1 MMKVD
6 GACHCGAITV
16 EGEVDPEQVTICHC
30 TDCQAGTG
38 SAFRVSVPVA
48 GKAFKMT
55 GVPSIYLRTTAD
67 NGNPRAHA
75 FCPTCGSP
83 IHSTTP
89 GDGPQDWYML
99 RVGIL
104 RQRNQLPPRRQI
116 WFRSAQAWVTDIS
129 AVPKEE
135 KQTGTSHLR

>member
-16 EGEVDPEQVTICHC
+16 EGEIDPERVTICHC
-30 TDCQAGTG
+30 TDCQTGTG

-48 GKAFKMT
+48 GKAFKMA
-55 GVPSIYLRTTAD
+55 GQPSIYVKTTAE
-67 NGNPRAHA
+67 NGNPRINA

-83 IHSTTP
+83 IYSSAP
-89 GDGPQDWYML
+89 GDDPPESYML

-104 RQRNQLPPRRQI
+104 RQRDQLTPRRQI
-116 WFRSAQAWVTDIS
+116 WFRSAQAWITDIGG
-129 AVPKEE
+129 VPKEE

>member
-16 EGEVDPEQVTICHC
+16 EGEIDPERVTICHC
-30 TDCQAGTG
+30 TDCQTGTG

-48 GKAFKMT
+48 GKAFKMA
-55 GVPSIYLRTTAD
+55 GQPSTYVKTTAE
-67 NGNPRAHA
+67 NGNPRINA

-83 IHSTTP
+83 IYSSAP
-89 GDGPQDWYML
+89 GDDPPESYML

-104 RQRNQLPPRRQI
+104 RQRDQLTPRRQI
-116 WFRSAQAWVTDIS
+116 WFRSAQAWITDIGG
-129 AVPKEE
+129 VPKEE

>member
-16 EGEVDPEQVTICHC
+16 EGEIDPERVTICHC
-30 TDCQAGTG
+30 TDCQTGTG

-48 GKAFKMT
+48 GEAFKMA
-55 GVPSIYLRTTAD
+55 GQPSIYVKTTAE
-67 NGNPRAHA
+67 NGNPRINA

-83 IHSTTP
+83 IYSSAP
-89 GDGPQDWYML
+89 GDDPPESYML

-104 RQRNQLPPRRQI
+104 RQRDQLTPRRQI
-116 WFRSAQAWVTDIS
+116 WFRSAQAWITDIGG
-129 AVPKEE
+129 VPKEE